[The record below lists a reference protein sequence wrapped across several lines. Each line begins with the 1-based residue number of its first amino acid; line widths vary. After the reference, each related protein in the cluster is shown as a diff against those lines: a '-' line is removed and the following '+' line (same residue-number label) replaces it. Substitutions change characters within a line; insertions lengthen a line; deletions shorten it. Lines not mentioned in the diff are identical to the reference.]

1 MVEKNSNIPSG
12 AETILIILRL
22 VFALGYLK
30 LKFILKILAPMRY
43 FSNFS
48 LFTLSFVFVTTVLSA
63 QTQDSYDYGSE
74 FTWGINKNT
83 SGGLIGGFVFK
94 KARKLKNERWLE
106 TYGLEIMN
114 VKHPQEVR
122 RNSVQTGNLF
132 IYGKSNYLYA
142 LRLQYGRDFILFKK
156 APQQGVEIKGVF
168 AIGPTIG
175 VVAPYY
181 VEYFPE
187 GGGGF
192 TVRAPYEPSINIDY
206 IAGTG
211 RLFEG
216 LGKSKI
222 TPGANLKAALNFELG
237 TLKSQVTGF
246 EAGFL
251 LDAYVKGVELM
262 PAAKDY
268 SVFPTLFITLFYGS
282 RK

>member
-1 MVEKNSNIPSG
+1 MGTLLNNLG
-12 AETILIILRL
+12 LL
-22 VFALGYLK
+22 FALDN
-30 LKFILKILAPMRY
+30 LKFKFIVKILVRMQRFER
-43 FSNFS
+43 FSICTVCFA
-48 LFTLSFVFVTTVLSA
+48 LFVSGLYA

-83 SGGLIGGFVFK
+83 SGGLIGGLVFK
-94 KARKLKNERWLE
+94 KARKLKNDRVLE
-106 TYGLEIMN
+106 TFGLEVMN
-114 VKHPQEVR
+114 IKHPQEVR

-142 LRLQYGRDFILFKK
+142 IRLQYGRDFILFKK

-175 VVAPYY
+175 LVAPYY
-181 VEYFPE
+181 IEYFPE

-192 TVRAPYEPSINIDY
+192 TVRAPYDPSINFDY

-216 LGKSKI
+216 LGESKI

-251 LDAYVKGVELM
+251 LDAYAKEIEIM
-262 PAAKDY
+262 PSSKNYAL
-268 SVFPTLFITLFYGS
+268 FPTLFITLFYGS

>member
-1 MVEKNSNIPSG
+1 MQRLDRLS
-12 AETILIILRL
+12 LI
-22 VFALGYLK
+22 
-30 LKFILKILAPMRY
+30 FIGVLF
-43 FSNFS
+43 FSS
-48 LFTLSFVFVTTVLSA
+48 SLSA
-63 QTQDSYDYGSE
+63 QTQDSYEYGSE

-83 SGGLIGGFVFK
+83 SGGLIGGLVFK
-94 KARKLKNERWLE
+94 KARKLKNDRVLE
-106 TYGLEIMN
+106 TFGLELIN
-114 VKHPQEVR
+114 IKHPQEVR

-142 LRLQYGRDFILFKK
+142 IRLQYGRDFILFKK

-168 AIGPTIG
+168 AVGPTIG

-181 VEYFPE
+181 VEYYPE

-192 TVRAPYEPSINIDY
+192 TVRAPYQPGINVDY

-216 LGKSKI
+216 LGESKI
-222 TPGANLKAALNFELG
+222 TPGANFKAALNFELG

-251 LDAYVKGVELM
+251 LDAY
-262 PAAKDY
+262 AKTIEMVPSTKNY